1 MTIKTDFFERWS
13 WFKFKTLGFALG
25 MDLKLCSSLPKA
37 LKLKIR
43 KSRGLI
49 LSFWEKTDRMDKL
62 CYSPILNRFKQWWLL
77 FKKNLKIANMLNF
90 LLSGFLKFNSF
101 FPNAAF
107 LYLLKTSENIKIFWC
122 LQGLEKGCIGK
133 KWVNCH
139 GIGVRVFWVENFRK
153 I

>member
-1 MTIKTDFFERWS
+1 MQQ
-13 WFKFKTLGFALG
+13 FA
-25 MDLKLCSSLPKA
+25 KA

-49 LSFWEKTDRMDKL
+49 LTFLEKTDRMDKL

-90 LLSGFLKFNSF
+90 LLSGFLKFNSY

-107 LYLLKTSENIKIFWC
+107 LYLLKTSENLK
-122 LQGLEKGCIGK
+122 
-133 KWVNCH
+133 
-139 GIGVRVFWVENFRK
+139 VF
-153 I
+153 